1 MTTAVFFDRDGVLN
15 EIVER
20 DGKPASPR
28 TPEEL
33 VVAADAPRVLSR
45 LREMGFKIFVVTNQP
60 DVRRG
65 LMSDASLDAIHA
77 KLSEQLPI
85 DAIATCR
92 HDNADACACRKPK
105 PGLILDLAATHG
117 IDLSASW
124 MVGDQDRDIA
134 CGMGAGV
141 HTVLLRRAYN
151 SGAGADH
158 VLESLSQLIAAMTGH
173 SRQSSS

>member
-33 VVAADAPRVLSR
+33 VVAADAPQVLSR

-65 LMSDASLDAIHA
+65 LMSDANQMPSMPSFLNSCRLMPLPLAVTTMPTLAPVANPSL
-77 KLSEQLPI
+77 
-85 DAIATCR
+85 
-92 HDNADACACRKPK
+92 
-105 PGLILDLAATHG
+105 
-117 IDLSASW
+117 
-124 MVGDQDRDIA
+124 
-134 CGMGAGV
+134 
-141 HTVLLRRAYN
+141 AY
-151 SGAGADH
+151 S
-158 VLESLSQLIAAMTGH
+158 
-173 SRQSSS
+173 